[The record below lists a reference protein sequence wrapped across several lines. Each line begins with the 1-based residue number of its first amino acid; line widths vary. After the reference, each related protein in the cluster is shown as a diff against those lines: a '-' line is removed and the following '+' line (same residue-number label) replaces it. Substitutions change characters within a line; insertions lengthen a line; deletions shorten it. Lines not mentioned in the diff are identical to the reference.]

1 MSIFDKID
9 ILAIE
14 SGCTSVAGEKVN
26 CLWSTENEVLKI
38 KLDWS
43 NLELTLHFPFSQL
56 IECGM
61 SLTDMVIFGF
71 KHHFRAPTPVEQTE
85 TPCIRDMCCNQFGER
100 DEMQSIINSLQ
111 ADVIAR
117 GARIKMLEDALRATN
132 DELQGAI
139 ENINNTLKSNI
150 CSTDLDDP
158 DYWDFQT
165 CHDNAMLLRG
175 VGDE

>member
-1 MSIFDKID
+1 MRVLLLNDGDFGDAD
-9 ILAIE
+9 N
-14 SGCTSVAGEKVN
+14 VN
-26 CLWSTENEVLKI
+26 FPVEVEALR
-38 KLDWS
+38 
-43 NLELTLHFPFSQL
+43 
-56 IECGM
+56 
-61 SLTDMVIFGF
+61 LTDGGF
-71 KHHFRAPTPVEQTE
+71 FKISKGELHRVGFVDFNSQSEWFFEEGSEAVLAPVEQPNE

-117 GARIKMLEDALRATN
+117 GARIKMLEDTLRATN

-165 CHDNAMLLRG
+165 VHDNVMLLRG
-175 VGDE
+175 VDDE